1 MTGVKPVRT
10 LPVQRGAMTPLGVG
24 GGTKARLILVDDDA
38 AVRSALS
45 FALSSEGYR
54 IQTYADAE
62 TMLAQAPPADCFI
75 VDDRLPGGMSGLE
88 LVRRLRAGGTMTP
101 AILMTTNPE
110 LRLVTEARRLG
121 IPIVEK
127 PLLGPDLSNT
137 ISTLLVVRGQTRP

>member
-1 MTGVKPVRT
+1 
-10 LPVQRGAMTPLGVG
+10 MTPQDAG
-24 GGTKARLILVDDDA
+24 GGLRARLILVDDDA

-45 FALSSEGYR
+45 FALSSEGYG
-54 IQTYADAE
+54 IQTFADAE
-62 TMLAQAPPADCFI
+62 TMLAQAPSADCYI

-88 LVRRLRAGGTMTP
+88 LVQRLRAGGTLTP

-110 LRLVTEARRLG
+110 PRFVTEARRLA

-137 ISTLLVVRGQTRP
+137 ISTLLATGG